1 MKIENNF
8 MNFRITVDEKRK
20 GIIAM
25 GREKMKQLYKF
36 LLIFCFLSIVGLLG
50 NLINKHNLNILT
62 AISVAL
68 GVSISVVFI
77 GKKSKEK

>member
-1 MKIENNF
+1 MKNARGLLRWEG
-8 MNFRITVDEKRK
+8 K
-20 GIIAM
+20 
-25 GREKMKQLYKF
+25 KMKQLYKF